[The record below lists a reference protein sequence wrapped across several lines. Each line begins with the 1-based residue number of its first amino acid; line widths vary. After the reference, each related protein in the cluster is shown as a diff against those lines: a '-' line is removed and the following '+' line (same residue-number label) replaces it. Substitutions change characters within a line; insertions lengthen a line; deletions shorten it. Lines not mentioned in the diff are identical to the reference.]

1 MIRSAGSAR
10 ITHIM
15 NDREEAPGEPEE
27 IAWKDALNHLAGVG
41 TVRDEVAAVFG
52 PQRSRG
58 EVRLE
63 IDLEESR
70 ARDTIVLDVLLH
82 DASRANSGFRS
93 ASVDSA
99 RRALSSGGAAAR
111 AFGSLLA
118 ASTDTGSSRAS
129 QVVVAPELA
138 EAVVP
143 DLCACGLVMGRS
155 EVPGR
160 TRETL
165 RWDPRAPFGFR
176 LVVSEDR
183 AGGGYVLDGRLTRDQ
198 QGFAPTSVR
207 LVLSCGL
214 LWVEDRLSRVE
225 LDGAFDWVE
234 RLSLGGPVRIP
245 RTSRDAFLVELAG
258 LPNVPDIDLPASM
271 HWSQV
276 RIAPTPC
283 VVFERPEEDRDAGY
297 VVGRVSFEYGSRRV
311 SVGSNRTVLADG
323 SARRLFSRD
332 RAKERHALRQ
342 LRQQGLEA
350 TPPEEASRGEV
361 RVRVDAVRGAVQTLL
376 ADGWRIDADGGRVRT
391 AAGPLVARVQSGIDW
406 FDLEAEL
413 DYDGVAAP
421 LPELLAATA
430 RSAAWVRLS
439 DGTRGLLPDWLDG
452 HLAVCGL
459 GELHRGKVRFDA
471 CQAGVLDALLTGQ
484 VSATVDVKFDRIRC
498 LLRQDPARVR
508 EPEGFEGTLRDYQRE
523 GVGWLEQL
531 AELGYGG
538 CLADDMGL
546 GKTVQ
551 ILAFLQGRHG
561 RFRAHP
567 GERRPSIV
575 VVPKSLVGNWLKEAG
590 RFTPGLRAVAY
601 TGASRTALVDVLVEY
616 DVIVTTYGTLRRDI
630 LRLSDIPF
638 EWVIL
643 DEAQAIKNPSS
654 LSAKACRLL
663 MSRGRLAIS
672 GTPVE
677 NSLRELWSIFE
688 FLNPGMLGALDRFEA
703 ADKAADDDWLERL
716 SASLAPFMLRRTKEQ
731 VLGELPEKTEQ
742 TLFVELE
749 GEERRQYDEL
759 LEYFRSTLTLQIGD
773 VGLGRSRMH
782 VLEALLRLRQA
793 ACHVGL
799 IDPERAGES
808 SAKLDALLLRLE
820 ELAAS
825 NHKALVFSQ
834 FTTLLGMVQRR
845 LEARGI
851 AYAYLDGQTRDRQG
865 VVDHFQTDPDC
876 KAFLIS
882 LKAGGCGLTLTAS
895 DYVFILDP
903 WWNPAVEAQ
912 AIDRAHRMGQTRPVF
927 AYRLIARGT
936 VEEKIVQLQD
946 EKRRLA
952 DAVIGG
958 DRSVMKDFS
967 MEDFARLFG
976 T

>member
-1 MIRSAGSAR
+1 MTPSAGPAHKTKAR
-10 ITHIM
+10 AGASEDEVSSEGT
-15 NDREEAPGEPEE
+15 
-27 IAWKDALNHLAGVG
+27 WKDALSHLAGVG

-52 PQRSRG
+52 PQRSSK

-63 IDLEESR
+63 IDLDESR
-70 ARDTIVLDVLLH
+70 ARDTVVFDVLLRDPH
-82 DASRANSGFRS
+82 RTGPGALRS
-93 ASVDSA
+93 TSIEAA
-99 RRALSSGGAAAR
+99 RRSVGPGRGAAR
-111 AFGSLLA
+111 AFGALLA
-118 ASTDTGSSRAS
+118 AAPDAGSSRAS
-129 QVVVAPELA
+129 RLVVAAELV

-143 DLCACGLVMGRS
+143 DLCASGMVLGRS
-155 EVPGR
+155 DVPGHG
-160 TRETL
+160 RETL
-165 RWDPRAPFGFR
+165 RWDPREPFRFR

-183 AGGGYVLDGRLTRDQ
+183 DGHGYILDGRLTRDQ
-198 QGFAPTSVR
+198 QTFPPTSVR

-214 LWVEDRLSRVE
+214 LWVEDRLARVD

-234 RLSLGGPVRIP
+234 RLSRSGPVRVP
-245 RTSRDAFLVELAG
+245 RASRDAFLMELAG
-258 LPNVPDIDLPASM
+258 LPNVPDIELPASM

-283 VVFERPEEDRDAGY
+283 VVFERPEEERGAGF

-342 LRQQGLEA
+342 LRQRGLEA

-361 RVRVDAVRGAVQTLL
+361 RVRTDALRSVVQALL

-391 AAGPLVARVQSGIDW
+391 TAGPLVARVQSGIDW
-406 FDLEAEL
+406 FDLEGEL
-413 DYDGVAAP
+413 DYEGVAAP
-421 LPELLAATA
+421 LPELLAAVA

-439 DGTRGLLPDWLDG
+439 DGSQGLLPDWLDG
-452 HLAVCGL
+452 HLAACGL
-459 GELHRGKVRFDA
+459 GVVHRGKVRFDA

-484 VSATVDVKFDRIRC
+484 VTATVDVKFDRIRR
-498 LLRQDPARVR
+498 LLRRAPPSAPA
-508 EPEGFEGTLRDYQRE
+508 PAGFQGTLRDYQRE
-523 GVGWLEQL
+523 GVGWLDQL

-551 ILAFLQGRHG
+551 ILAFLQGRHD
-561 RFRAHP
+561 RSRPRA

-575 VVPKSLVGNWLKEAG
+575 VVPKSLVGNWLKEAA
-590 RFTPGLRAVAY
+590 RFTPDLRAVGY
-601 TGASRTALVDVLVEY
+601 TGASRTSLLDTLVDY

-638 EWVIL
+638 DWVIL
-643 DEAQAIKNPSS
+643 DEAQAIKNPGSQ
-654 LSAKACRLL
+654 SAKACRLL
-663 MSRGRLAIS
+663 ASRGRLAIS

-677 NSLRELWSIFE
+677 NSLKELWSIFE
-688 FLNPGMLGALDRFEA
+688 FLNPGMLGSLDRFEA
-703 ADKAADDDWLERL
+703 ADKAVDDDWLELL
-716 SASLAPFMLRRTKEQ
+716 STSLAPFMLRRTKEQ

-749 GEERRQYDEL
+749 GEERERYDEL
-759 LEYFRSTLTLQIGD
+759 LEYFRSTLTHRIGD
-773 VGLGRSRMH
+773 VGLGRSKIH

-799 IDPERAGES
+799 IDAAKADEP
-808 SAKLDALLLRLE
+808 SAKVDTLLHKLE

-834 FTTLLGMVQRR
+834 FTTLLGMVRRR

-851 AYAYLDGQTRDRQG
+851 AHTYLDGQTRDRQG

-876 KAFLIS
+876 KVFLIS

-952 DAVIGG
+952 DAVVRG
-958 DRSVMKDFS
+958 DRNVMKDFS

-976 T
+976 R